1 MVESHVNPEID
12 TSAVFDL
19 FIADRRYRL
28 SPSTIA
34 ADEWA
39 ASRLPAGWPAT
50 HELQAVL
57 ATSAAHLADRS
68 KKTLVDGWQILFGW
82 AAAIVAI
89 DRSGMPVRIYSPAPG
104 LDQITPGLT
113 RLPDP
118 TLHLPRC

>member
-12 TSAVFDL
+12 TSAVVDL

-28 SPSTIA
+28 S
-34 ADEWA
+34 
-39 ASRLPAGWPAT
+39 PAT

-68 KKTLVDGWQILFGW
+68 KKTLVDRWRIFFAW
-82 AAAIVAI
+82 AAANVAI
-89 DRSGMPVRIYSPAPG
+89 DRSGTPVRIYSPAPG

-118 TLHLPRC
+118 TLPLPRC